1 MAVVLQLVAVLRP
14 AGGHRERRLG
24 EQPGIA
30 APAEIQWASGVA
42 GAEVVTNM
50 EPKLPLPLV
59 GAGASSVASGNT
71 SAPRRPLSHCRRP
84 SRRSGRRPGCPRRR
98 NPEDHSAADRDCRRP
113 TRSDDQ
119 DQGGGSRQKPGHA
132 SSTPRRPARPAQT
145 RGPCPL
151 CQMGPEARP
160 TSMQHSN
167 PPQVSNKSI
176 TINNLMAASPR
187 KALTG

>member
-1 MAVVLQLVAVLRP
+1 MFPPPQQHITGAVMAVVLQLVAVLRP
-14 AGGHRERRLG
+14 AAGHRERRLG

-42 GAEVVTNM
+42 GAEVVTT
-50 EPKLPLPLV
+50 V
-59 GAGASSVASGNT
+59 GDRHGGAGGGPVAREGAIRRIT
-71 SAPRRPLSHCRRP
+71 AQQTEIVAVPPRVMIKIRAAEAAKNLDTHRTPP
-84 SRRSGRRPGCPRRR
+84 DGQPVRRR
-98 NPEDHSAADRDCRRP
+98 RGA
-113 TRSDDQ
+113 
-119 DQGGGSRQKPGHA
+119 HA
-132 SSTPRRPARPAQT
+132 PCARWT
-145 RGPCPL
+145 L
-151 CQMGPEARP
+151 EARP

>member
-71 SAPRRPLSHCRRP
+71 SAPRRPPSHCRRP
-84 SRRSGRRPGCPRRR
+84 SRRSGRPPGGREGAIRRITAQQTEIVAV
-98 NPEDHSAADRDCRRP
+98 PPGVMIKIGAAEAAKNLDTHRAPPDGQPVRHRREA
-113 TRSDDQ
+113 
-119 DQGGGSRQKPGHA
+119 HA
-132 SSTPRRPARPAQT
+132 PCARWARKRGLHQCNTQT
-145 RGPCPL
+145 R
-151 CQMGPEARP
+151 
-160 TSMQHSN
+160 
-167 PPQVSNKSI
+167 
-176 TINNLMAASPR
+176 R
-187 KALTG
+187 K